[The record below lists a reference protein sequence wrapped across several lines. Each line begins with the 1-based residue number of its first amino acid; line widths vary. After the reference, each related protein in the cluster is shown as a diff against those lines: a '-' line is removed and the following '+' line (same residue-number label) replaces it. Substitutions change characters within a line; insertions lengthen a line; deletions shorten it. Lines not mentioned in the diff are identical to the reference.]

1 MNVKHLGLIVLTA
14 AVAAGL
20 AGMSTSNAGAA
31 VAPSAAPSAVA
42 TPAAATANCVIRTY
56 NGNYVTAVGGGG
68 RNTDTLHTDATR
80 IGAWE
85 KFALV
90 PLGNGMT
97 AIQTVDGHYLTA
109 MSGGGWNDNA
119 INNPAFHTD
128 ATRIQA
134 WEEFTLVP
142 LNNGKPFG
150 YAIRTVG
157 GYYLTAVDGGGR
169 NTVVMDDLIDRVQNW
184 EQFQIICGL

>member
-1 MNVKHLGLIVLTA
+1 
-14 AVAAGL
+14 
-20 AGMSTSNAGAA
+20 
-31 VAPSAAPSAVA
+31 
-42 TPAAATANCVIRTY
+42 
-56 NGNYVTAVGGGG
+56 
-68 RNTDTLHTDATR
+68 
-80 IGAWE
+80 
-85 KFALV
+85 
-90 PLGNGMT
+90 MT

-128 ATRIQA
+128 ATKIQA

-142 LNNGKPFG
+142 LNNGKSFA
-150 YAIRTVG
+150 YAIRTVR